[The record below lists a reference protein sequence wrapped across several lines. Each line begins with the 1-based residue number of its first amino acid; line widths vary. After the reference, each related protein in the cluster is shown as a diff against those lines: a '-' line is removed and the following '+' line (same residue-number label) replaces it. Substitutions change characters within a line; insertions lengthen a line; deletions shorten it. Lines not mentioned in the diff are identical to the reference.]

1 MLKAR
6 VWIIDDGD
14 PNIDEVYEHFDMLP
28 THKWEEGTFSEQIEN
43 YEFSFVFTKLKS
55 KKSHLYKK

>member
-14 PNIDEVYEHFDMLP
+14 PNINEVYEHFDMLP
-28 THKWEEGTFSEQIEN
+28 THKWEEGTFQN
-43 YEFSFVFTKLKS
+43 RS
-55 KKSHLYKK
+55 KIMNFHLSLLN